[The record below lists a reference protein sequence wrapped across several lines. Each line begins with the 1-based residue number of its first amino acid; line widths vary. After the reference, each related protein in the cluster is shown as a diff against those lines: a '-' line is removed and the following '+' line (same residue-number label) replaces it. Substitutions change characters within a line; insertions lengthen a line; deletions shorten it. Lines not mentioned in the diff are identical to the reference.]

1 MSYENSLD
9 GGALVHHNSEL
20 SLVDKVKSK
29 QHIYLALMDVKE
41 SVLGKLNES
50 FSLGGDG
57 MLRYHGRLCVHDV
70 DGLGYQ
76 ILAEAHGSR
85 NSIHPGL
92 AKMYND
98 IRETYWWKGL
108 KKDITELLL
117 SVRISNK

>member
-50 FSLGGDG
+50 FSL
-57 MLRYHGRLCVHDV
+57 
-70 DGLGYQ
+70 
-76 ILAEAHGSR
+76 
-85 NSIHPGL
+85 
-92 AKMYND
+92 
-98 IRETYWWKGL
+98 
-108 KKDITELLL
+108 
-117 SVRISNK
+117 

>member
-50 FSLGGDG
+50 LSLGEDDV
-57 MLRYHGRLCVHDV
+57 LRYQGRLCVPNV
-70 DGLGYQ
+70 DGLRKW
-76 ILAEAHGSR
+76 ILEEAHGY
-85 NSIHPGL
+85 L
-92 AKMYND
+92 
-98 IRETYWWKGL
+98 
-108 KKDITELLL
+108 
-117 SVRISNK
+117 